1 MINAYLLQ
9 KGNTMK
15 NRFQIKVSFE
25 IRVKIFLISTEL
37 SFRKMISLKISFETK
52 SVNSRTIAIVK
63 IVNNYPF
70 LYKKL
75 INKKKKPKREK
86 WRPV

>member
-1 MINAYLLQ
+1 
-9 KGNTMK
+9 MK

-25 IRVKIFLISTEL
+25 IRVKIFLIISTEL

-52 SVNSRTIAIVK
+52 SVNSRSIAIVK

-75 INKKKKPKREK
+75 INKKKKTEK
-86 WRPV
+86 GKMATGLIVRPNY

>member
-1 MINAYLLQ
+1 
-9 KGNTMK
+9 
-15 NRFQIKVSFE
+15 
-25 IRVKIFLISTEL
+25 
-37 SFRKMISLKISFETK
+37 MISLKISFETK

-75 INKKKKPKREK
+75 INKKKKTEK
-86 WRPV
+86 GKMATGLIVRPNY